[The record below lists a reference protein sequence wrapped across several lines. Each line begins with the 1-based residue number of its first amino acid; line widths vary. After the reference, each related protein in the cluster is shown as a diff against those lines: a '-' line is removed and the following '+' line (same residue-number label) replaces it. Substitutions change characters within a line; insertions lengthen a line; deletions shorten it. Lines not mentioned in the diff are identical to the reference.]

1 MEKAGDVAG
10 ALCLAR
16 VALHALCCAVHRQYD
31 CCLQLGVSEDVDM
44 KIRQVREQVKL
55 ETKLQ
60 NTLLRLQGSLEPI
73 LSVAL
78 AAGGPSEE

>member
-1 MEKAGDVAG
+1 MPRSRRLACSLLCS
-10 ALCLAR
+10 ALTTC
-16 VALHALCCAVHRQYD
+16 

-60 NTLLRLQGSLEPI
+60 NTLLQLQGSLEPI
-73 LSVAL
+73 LSLAL

>member
-1 MEKAGDVAG
+1 
-10 ALCLAR
+10 
-16 VALHALCCAVHRQYD
+16 
-31 CCLQLGVSEDVDM
+31 M

>member
-1 MEKAGDVAG
+1 MSRPRD
-10 ALCLAR
+10 
-16 VALHALCCAVHRQYD
+16 ALHALCYAVHRQHV
-31 CCLQLGVSEDVDM
+31 CCLQLGVSKDVDM

>member
-1 MEKAGDVAG
+1 M
-10 ALCLAR
+10 
-16 VALHALCCAVHRQYD
+16 
-31 CCLQLGVSEDVDM
+31 QLGVAEDVDM

-55 ETKLQ
+55 EAKLH

-78 AAGGPSEE
+78 AAGGHSEE